1 MNTNY
6 GPQGNPLMSGLQ
18 AGQSMGNL
26 LQKDYLSEA
35 QNMVMSGQ
43 DPMRVVQW
51 LTQKDPS
58 KVQELIMF
66 IESRSQ
72 SGSGNMG
79 LFGQNF
85 GQQAEQ
91 PPQQQGGGLQA
102 GGGGGMMGGMGGN
115 PFASGMNW
123 GQNLGGN
130 LQNIFG
136 GMGGGGGAGAAS
148 MSAGA
153 SQAGYSPEVLGPW
166 LSGGG
171 GVAGGASQV
180 GAGAANGASSG
191 IGSLTGGASGG
202 GAAGGS
208 GWLASAGPW
217 AALAAAILVNE
228 NEAREGGYRDEDDW
242 EYAKDLF
249 GGKVMSDDINYR
261 WSPKLF
267 GDDDYGF
274 GADMEIAGELSSW
287 DFSNAWDKL
296 KNDST
301 LAKLLKKV
309 F

>member
-1 MNTNY
+1 
-6 GPQGNPLMSGLQ
+6 MSGLQ
-18 AGQSMGNL
+18 AGQSMGGML
-26 LQKDYLSEA
+26 KKDYLSEA
-35 QNMVMSGQ
+35 QNMIMSGQ

-51 LTQKDPS
+51 LSTKDPS
-58 KVQELIMF
+58 KVQELVMF

-72 SGSGNMG
+72 SGSGNAG

-85 GQQAEQ
+85 GQQAQ
-91 PPQQQGGGLQA
+91 QSSQQQGGLQA
-102 GGGGGMMGGMGGN
+102 GGGMGGMMGGGMGGN
-115 PFASGMNW
+115 PFMSGMNW
-123 GQNLGGN
+123 GQSFGGN
-130 LQNIFG
+130 IQSMF
-136 GMGGGGGAGAAS
+136 GGGAGAG
-148 MSAGA
+148 AGA
-153 SQAGYSPEVLGPW
+153 G
-166 LSGGG
+166 
-171 GVAGGASQV
+171 AGGASQV

-191 IGSLTGGASGG
+191 IGSLTGGAGAGASGG

-208 GWLASAGPW
+208 SWLASAGPW